1 MSDAPAYMIANFVIT
16 DADKYRNYEK
26 GFFSLLQKYDGE
38 FFTFD
43 DNPTTLEGDARP
55 GRIVM
60 FKFPSEEKAQA
71 WYADP
76 DYQALCEH
84 RREGTDM
91 QFLTLVHGLPPRA

>member
-26 GFFSLLQKYDGE
+26 GFFPLLQKYDGE

-43 DNPTTLEGDARP
+43 DNPTTLEGDARL
-55 GRIVM
+55 GRMVM

-76 DYQALCEH
+76 DYRALCEH